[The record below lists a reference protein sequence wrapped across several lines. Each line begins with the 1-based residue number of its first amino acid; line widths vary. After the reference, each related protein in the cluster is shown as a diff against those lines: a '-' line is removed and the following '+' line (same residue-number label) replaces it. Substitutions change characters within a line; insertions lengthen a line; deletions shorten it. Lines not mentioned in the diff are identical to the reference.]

1 MNKLYHILIL
11 VLLSLPAAA
20 QYTTYGKV
28 EYERKI
34 NIHRRIEE
42 LGEDQRRFYDKIKS
56 QLAKYHLSYFDLYFT
71 TSKAI
76 YKPGRETENVSRWLS
91 TPAPENVVY
100 SDFKKDS
107 VTAQKIIFEEKYLVQ
122 DSMREIKW
130 RITDEIR
137 TIANYKC
144 RKAVGKICDSVY
156 VVAFYT
162 DDIMVSGGPEM
173 FSGLPG
179 LILELA
185 VPRLY
190 STWIATKVDVVQ
202 PKEEDFK
209 ISQKGKKVNQKELFD
224 QMNKSMEDWKSHG
237 PRNIW
242 WTTL

>member
-1 MNKLYHILIL
+1 MSKLYHIILIL
-11 VLLSLPAAA
+11 LLSLPAAA
-20 QYTTYGKV
+20 QYTSYGKV

-34 NIHRRIEE
+34 NVHRRIEE
-42 LGEDQRRFYDKIKS
+42 LDEDQKRFYDKIKS
-56 QLAKYHLSYFDLYFT
+56 QLAKYHLTYFDLYFNT
-71 TSKAI
+71 DKTI

-91 TPAPENVVY
+91 TPAPENVVL

-107 VTAQKIIFEEKYLVQ
+107 VTAQKIIFEDKFLVQ
-122 DSMREIKW
+122 DSMPKINW

-137 TIANYKC
+137 TIVNYKC
-144 RKAVGKICDSVY
+144 RKAVGRICDSVY

-162 DDIMVSGGPEM
+162 NDIMVSGGPEM

-185 VPRLY
+185 IPRLY
-190 STWIATKVDVVQ
+190 STWIATKVELIK

-209 ISQKGKKVNQKELFD
+209 ISQKGKKVNHKELFD
-224 QMNKSMEDWKSHG
+224 AMYKSMEDWKTHG